1 MTTTRWQ
8 NHHAEGAIVQ
18 LYPPRRR
25 VTAAIWPKLI
35 ENAPFESCAVACR
48 RFLVDRLKMAF
59 GRQTGMQAYAR
70 DGVRMYDPF
79 HPLGGHGMDGLGFG
93 TANHHGLGRISSY
106 CSLAMEQLSGPDIV
120 D

>member
-1 MTTTRWQ
+1 MHSSEACRERPQ
-8 NHHAEGAIVQ
+8 
-18 LYPPRRR
+18 
-25 VTAAIWPKLI
+25 
-35 ENAPFESCAVACR
+35 FESRAVACR
-48 RFLVDRLKMAF
+48 RVLVDRLKMAF

-120 D
+120 DQSAFRDAVWTDLAQNV